1 LKNRCPFCYGQSSR
15 LPYMAYGLSHIKQ
28 HDMFTQALL
37 SLLVEGR
44 IVASGKNR
52 YELTDS
58 DTPSNK

>member
-1 LKNRCPFCYGQSSR
+1 
-15 LPYMAYGLSHIKQ
+15 
-28 HDMFTQALL
+28 MFTQALL